1 MSNSEQAFCF
11 FGLVLCL
18 GICLVWAVYEIEQ
31 WREKRRWRARLLQN
45 AMRLRTAAKKARD

>member
-1 MSNSEQAFCF
+1 MSDSEQAFCF

-18 GICLVWAVYEIEQ
+18 GICLVWAIYEIEQ

-45 AMRLRTAAKKARD
+45 AMRLRPAAKKARD